1 MKKSRFTEEQ
11 IAYALKQAELGMA
24 VGEICRKMGIAEA
37 TFYAWRKKYG
47 GLGPSELKRLRLL
60 EEENRKLKQLVADL
74 SLDKAMLQEVVNKK
88 ALRAPQKRDWVAR
101 LKERFGVSERRALRI
116 VSMSRSAFSYK
127 AKARDCSAIRLR
139 MREITQ
145 TRIHYGCER
154 VLVMLRREGWRDN
167 HKRVHR
173 IYKEE
178 GLSLRYCRPR
188 RSRSSRRRQPIKVA
202 TAPNTLWGMD
212 FVSDAFFDGRR
223 FRLLPVLD
231 HFTHECLDIV
241 VDQSLRA
248 DDVAAAVARLVVQR
262 GKPEAIKVD
271 NGSEF
276 AGKVMDRWA
285 YENGV
290 ELDFSRRGTPTDN
303 AMVESF
309 NGRLRQECLNEHWF
323 LSLSD
328 ARSKIEAWRCFYN
341 EERPHSALAWK
352 TPAEFAREHGSQANL
367 QAPKKVEISTC

>member
-1 MKKSRFTEEQ
+1 
-11 IAYALKQAELGMA
+11 
-24 VGEICRKMGIAEA
+24 
-37 TFYAWRKKYG
+37 
-47 GLGPSELKRLRLL
+47 
-60 EEENRKLKQLVADL
+60 
-74 SLDKAMLQEVVNKK
+74 
-88 ALRAPQKRDWVAR
+88 
-101 LKERFGVSERRALRI
+101 
-116 VSMSRSAFSYK
+116 MSRSAFSYK
-127 AKARDCSAIRLR
+127 AKGRDCSAIGLR

-167 HKRVHR
+167 HKWVHR

-178 GLSLRYCRPR
+178 GLSLRHCRPR
-188 RSRSSRRRQPIKVA
+188 HNRSSRRRQPIKVA

-212 FVSDAFFDGRR
+212 FVSDALFDGRR

-248 DDVAAAVARLVVQR
+248 DDVAKAGARLVAQR

-285 YENGV
+285 YDNGV

-303 AMVESF
+303 AMAESF
-309 NGRLRQECLNEHWF
+309 NGRLRQECLIEH
-323 LSLSD
+323 
-328 ARSKIEAWRCFYN
+328 
-341 EERPHSALAWK
+341 
-352 TPAEFAREHGSQANL
+352 
-367 QAPKKVEISTC
+367 